1 MNPEIKKLISEFQL
15 QKISRDELISRLPFS
30 KSQSPE
36 IIRQIFA
43 DIVASKRADDLYYFP
58 TLQWLFEENDEF
70 IDIQHRLLQETWHD
84 RYEEIAHD
92 LQHRKNPKSIPFLK
106 EAMQKKFDFLESYGT
121 GTRQFISQS
130 GHALQSIGTKEAI
143 DVIRELSHSDDP
155 VLRDE
160 MLYRLSR
167 IEKRNDYEKNYD
179 L

>member
-1 MNPEIKKLISEFQL
+1 M
-15 QKISRDELISRLPFS
+15 RLPFS
-30 KSQSPE
+30 KAQSPI

-43 DIVASKRADDLYYFP
+43 DIVVSKRAEDLYYFL
-58 TLQWLFEENDEF
+58 TLQSLFEEDDEF
-70 IDIQHRLLQETWHD
+70 IDILHQLLQEPWHD
-84 RYEEIAHD
+84 RYEEIAHH

-106 EAMQKKFDFLESYGT
+106 DAMQKKFDFLESYGT

-130 GHALQSIGTKEAI
+130 GHALQRIGTKEAI
-143 DVIRELSHSDDP
+143 DVIRELSRSSDP

-167 IEKRNDYEKNYD
+167 IEKRNDYERNYD